1 MMDIKY
7 DGEDGTNNIYQ
18 LGDSLHVA
26 TRFERV
32 FLIELT

>member
-18 LGDSLHVA
+18 LGDSP
-26 TRFERV
+26 RFERV